1 MRADPASHTQ
11 GKLDAAVAK
20 LKELNAKKQ
29 MLMYG
34 HVDLPTENFSFKWES
49 GAPQCEDGCAFQ
61 DKVFTVE
68 GWNELCLAHC
78 GEIDAMLRDASKGQR
93 QVCVRLYT
101 HAHKHARTR
110 ALFLRT
116 RTHAHSVTYS
126 LSHTHMHTLGGRAG
140 AAGDAQRSAGTAAL
154 FHLHGAKLSFAR
166 HWRQRR
172 SVFELESPA

>member
-1 MRADPASHTQ
+1 LTPAAIAERRHPFNAVKHKVPMLLPSAQKAEMRADPASHTQ

-68 GWNELCLAHC
+68 VSACEKEAC
-78 GEIDAMLRDASKGQR
+78 GP
-93 QVCVRLYT
+93 
-101 HAHKHARTR
+101 
-110 ALFLRT
+110 FLRHPESIFCSS
-116 RTHAHSVTYS
+116 RSS
-126 LSHTHMHTLGGRAG
+126 S
-140 AAGDAQRSAGTAAL
+140 GDTCVLCMCDG
-154 FHLHGAKLSFAR
+154 
-166 HWRQRR
+166 
-172 SVFELESPA
+172 